1 MTNYTVD
8 RSKWAQMNIF
18 EQMGNIYSEV
28 GRSFNA
34 KRLGQLERKNQA
46 TTRAIDLFD
55 ATLDDLT
62 KKKSVR
68 SREVLTAKNE
78 FLNNINNKEFNEK
91 DTASLD
97 KYFLEFAIVAR
108 RFR

>member
-1 MTNYTVD
+1 MTDYAID
-8 RSKWAQMNIF
+8 RTKWSQMNIF

-34 KRLGQLERKNQA
+34 KRQGQTERKDQA

-55 ATLDDLT
+55 ATIEDLT
-62 KKKSVR
+62 NKKSVR
-68 SREVLTAKNE
+68 SKEVLTAKSE
-78 FLNNINNKEFNEK
+78 FLSNINSEKFNEK
-91 DTASLD
+91 ETASLE
-97 KYFLEFAIVAR
+97 KYFLEFAIAAR